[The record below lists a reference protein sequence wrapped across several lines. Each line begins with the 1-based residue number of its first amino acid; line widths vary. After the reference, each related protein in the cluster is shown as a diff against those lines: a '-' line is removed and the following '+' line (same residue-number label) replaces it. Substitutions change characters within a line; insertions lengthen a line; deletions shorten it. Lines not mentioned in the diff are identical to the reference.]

1 MEFLVLG
8 IFCAGLLLCIVTGVS
23 IIYALL
29 GGLILFLLYGRS
41 RGFSWKELTVM
52 AFQGI
57 YKVKNIL
64 ITFVL
69 IGMMTALWRAS
80 GTIPAVICYAVP
92 FIKPSIFLLMVFL
105 LNCFISVLT
114 GTALG
119 TAATIGVV
127 CSTMAGTL
135 GISPWL
141 TGGAVLSGVYFGDRC
156 SPVSTSALLVAE
168 LTETNVYQNIK
179 TMMKSAAIPFL
190 LSCVIYGLLSMNS
203 IHSTEIPDMVHI
215 FSSQFNISYI
225 TLLPAAVILVL
236 SLLQMGVKISMLA
249 SILSAIPVCIFAQHM
264 DWVGLPA
271 LFVTGYH
278 AEDPAMAAMLNGGG
292 ILSMVKVGTIV
303 CLSSSYSGIFQKT
316 GILEPIQ
323 KKVEKMARSTV
334 PFLAILVT
342 AVITSVVACNQTL
355 SIMLT
360 RQLCENTEKDNSRMA
375 GYLEDSAVIVAPL
388 IPWSIAGAVPL
399 AAISA
404 PETSVLAACFLYL
417 LPFCTCLWAFVKRK
431 SRLS

>member
-1 MEFLVLG
+1 
-8 IFCAGLLLCIVTGVS
+8 
-23 IIYALL
+23 
-29 GGLILFLLYGRS
+29 
-41 RGFSWKELTVM
+41 
-52 AFQGI
+52 
-57 YKVKNIL
+57 
-64 ITFVL
+64 
-69 IGMMTALWRAS
+69 
-80 GTIPAVICYAVP
+80 
-92 FIKPSIFLLMVFL
+92 
-105 LNCFISVLT
+105 
-114 GTALG
+114 
-119 TAATIGVV
+119 
-127 CSTMAGTL
+127 
-135 GISPWL
+135 
-141 TGGAVLSGVYFGDRC
+141 
-156 SPVSTSALLVAE
+156 
-168 LTETNVYQNIK
+168 
-179 TMMKSAAIPFL
+179 
-190 LSCVIYGLLSMNS
+190 MNS

-323 KKVEKMARSTV
+323 KTVEKMARSTV